1 MAGENNLMYG
11 VHLTYTQE
19 QKDKMSERNKRMGRW
34 VGEDNPWYGKPSP
47 FKGKNVVKNG
57 VRNLLK
63 LTKEFTLIFQKK
75 QELV

>member
-1 MAGENNLMYG
+1 MENHH
-11 VHLTYTQE
+11 HL
-19 QKDKMSERNKRMGRW
+19 
-34 VGEDNPWYGKPSP
+34 
-47 FKGKNVVKNG
+47 KGKNVVKSG